1 MRLCIIVGSN
11 RRNGL
16 SAQVCRLIETHMQG
30 RAACDFVYLSEHE
43 IQYCD
48 ADNKCQN
55 RVCQL
60 PDSVNEIAGSML
72 RADGIIYMPVMHA
85 YGTNSRFQ
93 AFLER
98 VGYGFFRPL
107 KRPLRDKVAGVVV
120 VGRRYGHTS
129 VYTQIVLNVLLNKML
144 LIGSGFPTTFFGML
158 GKATHDQEAM
168 ESLADMLDRMEE
180 LHHKLEYAKVDA
192 TPMYA

>member
-16 SAQVCRLIETHMQG
+16 SAQVCRAIQAYMSG
-30 RAACDFVYLSEHE
+30 RATCDFVYLSEHE

-48 ADNKCQN
+48 ADNQCES
-55 RVCQL
+55 RTCQL
-60 PDSVNEIAGSML
+60 PDSVSVIAGKML

-107 KRPLRDKVAGVVV
+107 KRPLQDKVAGVIV

-129 VYTQIVLNVLLNKML
+129 VYSQIVLNVLLNKML
-144 LIGSGFPTTFFGML
+144 LIGSGFPPTFHGML
-158 GKATHDQEAM
+158 GKAADDQEAM
-168 ESLADMLDRMEE
+168 LALTDMLDRMEE
-180 LHHKLEYAKVDA
+180 LHHKLEYVKVDA